1 MGRAPVRFARQDHF
15 PAGWEDLVSQFLSFF
30 HRFGYIYKP
39 LAGGSWFSADE
50 TWKLTDSEILK
61 AIACVHPKFIIGSR
75 ADKSTRYAV
84 LDIDT
89 KSKYHS
95 KKQLDKLLKVFSDA
109 GLTRS
114 SLYRSSYSGGW
125 HLYLFFDEPINSN
138 DLRRQLIKLLTLND
152 FEIAKGTLEI
162 FPNRGNKTLGLG
174 LRLPLQPG
182 FAWLDKRTLELD
194 FERAEV
200 TATKA
205 LELFLDAVDADANSY
220 RDFQKLKSYNDD
232 LELRRNRLAPQEPG
246 PANIVPLRRSP
257 DKSSQPA
264 EFADFVT
271 SVFRRLPPNLIAD
284 NWYKGRLFHLNG
296 LSGPSQ
302 RAEAIVCIGHY
313 LFYGDPSRGLPALGY
328 GYEQEREWALR
339 DFLST
344 HHNGQSKDI
353 NDDRPDALAQ
363 VERAAHWRPAHAKGK
378 EPAKYLPTRP
388 ISWIRENENRQRDAR
403 QRIQESL
410 DTLRALQRCFTTV
423 ELQELAACS
432 RRTLYDHQDI
442 WRAVYDDRK
451 NYKNLSDGFF
461 EICTDEYNVA
471 VGADSPEIE
480 PPSASLPEITPPGL
494 WAARQ
499 IASEIA
505 MRNAR
510 DIYRTRKTTESLQV
524 KQEQD
529 WQQNVASYT
538 CTKPSELS
546 IENLKLFIVV
556 LLRYLAL
563 APTQEDQLALQS
575 HINDLRQ
582 EIERRSCGPGRLDS
596 G

>member
-1 MGRAPVRFARQDHF
+1 M
-15 PAGWEDLVSQFLSFF
+15 
-30 HRFGYIYKP
+30 
-39 LAGGSWFSADE
+39 
-50 TWKLTDSEILK
+50 
-61 AIACVHPKFIIGSR
+61 
-75 ADKSTRYAV
+75 
-84 LDIDT
+84 
-89 KSKYHS
+89 
-95 KKQLDKLLKVFSDA
+95 KVFSDA
-109 GLTRS
+109 GLARS

-152 FEIAKGTLEI
+152 FEIAKGTLEV
-162 FPNRGNKTLGLG
+162 FPNRGNKSLGLG

-182 FAWLDKRTLELD
+182 FAWLDRRTLEMD
-194 FERAEV
+194 IERMEV
-200 TATKA
+200 SATKA

-220 RDFQKLKSYNDD
+220 RDFQRLKSYNDD
-232 LELRRNRLAPQEPG
+232 LELRRSQLAQVPDAPH
-246 PANIVPLRRSP
+246 NIVPLRRSP
-257 DKSSQPA
+257 DKSQPA
-264 EFADFVT
+264 EFTEFVT
-271 SVFRRLPPNLIAD
+271 SVFRRLPPNLIVD
-284 NWYKGRLFHLNG
+284 NWYKGRIFHLNG

-302 RAEAIVCIGHY
+302 RAEAIVCVSHY
-313 LFYGDPSRGLPALGY
+313 LFYGDPSRGLPSLGY

-339 DFLST
+339 DFLSA

-378 EPAKYLPTRP
+378 EPAKYSPSRP
-388 ISWIRENENRQRDAR
+388 ISWIRENENRQKDAR
-403 QRIQESL
+403 QRIQEAL
-410 DTLRALQRCFTTV
+410 DTLRSQQRYFTTV
-423 ELQELAACS
+423 ELHELASCS

-451 NYKNLSDGFF
+451 NYKDVSDGFF

-471 VGADSPEIE
+471 VGADSPKIE
-480 PPSASLPEITPPGL
+480 PPSASLPKITPPGL
-494 WAARQ
+494 RAARQ

-510 DIYRTRKTTESLQV
+510 AIQRTRKTADSLQI

-529 WQQNVASYT
+529 WQQKVAFYT
-538 CTKPSELS
+538 FTKPFDLG
-546 IENLKLFIVV
+546 IENLKLFLVV

-563 APTQEDQLALQS
+563 APTLEDQLALQS
-575 HINDLRQ
+575 YITDLRQ
-582 EIERRSCGPGRLDS
+582 ELERRCSGPGLDY